1 MKSFMKKI
9 FIVLMVAV
17 LTVNMSYTPVSASR
31 NLTKSQKEV
40 ADTIAKIAIDNWDEY
55 GVLPSTAVTQ
65 AFIESTLGDRCRG
78 YNLWGIKSGA
88 VTYSSLYEGTISYL
102 KVINNGYYKDAPFKK
117 DYKIQLRKILDG
129 GYCQPEGK
137 YYSNA
142 LWSINA
148 YKFYNYDKELFK
160 QIEKKKAA
168 KKLARLEKKRMKKQ
182 KKTFHVTYDPSLPN
196 NVAIVNGD
204 IIKKGTVNIFYKYEL
219 YGIYDVK
226 TGGKGYEVKVNNPY
240 LDGLDVKL
248 EVHEEANG

>member
-9 FIVLMVAV
+9 CIVLMVAV

-40 ADTIAKIAIDNWDEY
+40 ADTIAKIAIDNWDKY

-78 YNLWGIKSGA
+78 YNLWGIRSGA

-142 LWSINA
+142 LWSINT

-160 QIEKKKAA
+160 QIEKKKACLYDA
-168 KKLARLEKKRMKKQ
+168 GLEAFETTKENMSS
-182 KKTFHVTYDPSLPN
+182 Y
-196 NVAIVNGD
+196 I
-204 IIKKGTVNIFYKYEL
+204 
-219 YGIYDVK
+219 
-226 TGGKGYEVKVNNPY
+226 
-240 LDGLDVKL
+240 
-248 EVHEEANG
+248 